1 MHYYKGFH
9 DSVKVEVEELEKKV
23 RERRGST
30 SSIEIVV
37 ELMHGFLI

>member
-1 MHYYKGFH
+1 
-9 DSVKVEVEELEKKV
+9 LEKKV

-37 ELMHGFLI
+37 ELMHGFLIQVFLEVGKLNVSKK